1 MNDSIFS
8 PDFRDAPFWWDRT
21 PRPNS
26 GSSDL
31 PKSADVVIVGS
42 GYTGLSA
49 AMQTTLHGLHT
60 VVVDAEN
67 AGWGCSSRNGGQ
79 ISTSIKPSFPQLKK
93 RYGADAALAILQE
106 GNKALNCVEE
116 VVRENN
122 LDCDF
127 RRVGRFNGA
136 HAPAALDLLKKK
148 IDQTPAQL
156 NHDSYVVEEQDQR
169 EEIGSDFYCGGVVH
183 PHHASIDPGR
193 YHQGLLEC
201 ALSAGAEVTG
211 QCKVM
216 GIQPQNGSFVV
227 ETARG
232 RIQARDVIVAT
243 SGYTGNVTP
252 WQQHRII
259 PIGSYMIA
267 TEPLPHGVAEKLN
280 PKERVISDTLDLV
293 VYYRTCPQR
302 KRLLFGGRVSLR
314 ETNPKVSAPRLRELM
329 LQRFP
334 ELAAVKIS
342 HSWMGFVGYSF
353 DHLPHIGKHNGI
365 HYSMGYC
372 GSGISLAS
380 YYGRMVGLKVAGD
393 PEGETA
399 IDRINFRG
407 RPYYRGNPWFL
418 APSIF
423 YYRWKDRLT
432 AM

>member
-1 MNDSIFS
+1 
-8 PDFRDAPFWWDRT
+8 
-21 PRPNS
+21 
-26 GSSDL
+26 
-31 PKSADVVIVGS
+31 
-42 GYTGLSA
+42 
-49 AMQTTLHGLHT
+49 
-60 VVVDAEN
+60 
-67 AGWGCSSRNGGQ
+67 
-79 ISTSIKPSFPQLKK
+79 
-93 RYGADAALAILQE
+93 
-106 GNKALNCVEE
+106 
-116 VVRENN
+116 
-122 LDCDF
+122 
-127 RRVGRFNGA
+127 
-136 HAPAALDLLKKK
+136 
-148 IDQTPAQL
+148 
-156 NHDSYVVEEQDQR
+156 
-169 EEIGSDFYCGGVVH
+169 
-183 PHHASIDPGR
+183 
-193 YHQGLLEC
+193 
-201 ALSAGAEVTG
+201 
-211 QCKVM
+211 M

-432 AM
+432 AR